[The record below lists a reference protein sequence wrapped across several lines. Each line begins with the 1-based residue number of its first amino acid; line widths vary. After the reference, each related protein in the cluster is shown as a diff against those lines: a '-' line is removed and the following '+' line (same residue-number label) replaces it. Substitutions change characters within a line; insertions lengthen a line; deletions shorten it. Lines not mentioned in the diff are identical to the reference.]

1 VFSAYG
7 EYFFGDSII
16 VKSRAT
22 VMRRYRE
29 PLSMEYIDV
38 PELRGDDVEIAGAG
52 VCYSNLHLWRGEM
65 EGFPTPLPMVLGH
78 QNSGVVS
85 ARGRRCRTSSGR
97 DAGFGVRRLVRGR
110 GLVHAD
116 REVATG

>member
-7 EYFFGDSII
+7 QYLFGDSII

-38 PELRGDDVEIAGAG
+38 PEPRGDDVEIAGAG
-52 VCYSNLHLWRGEM
+52 VCHSNLHLWRGEM

-85 ARGRRCRTSSGR
+85 ARGEKVPDKFR
-97 DAGFGVRRLVRGR
+97 
-110 GLVHAD
+110 
-116 REVATG
+116 

>member
-16 VKSRAT
+16 VKPRAT

-38 PELRGDDVEIAGAG
+38 PEPHGDDVEIAGPG
-52 VCYSNLHLWRGEM
+52 VCHSNLHLWRGEM
-65 EGFPTPLPMVLGH
+65 EGLPTPLPMVLGH

-85 ARGRRCRTSSGR
+85 ARGEKVPDEFR
-97 DAGFGVRRLVRGR
+97 
-110 GLVHAD
+110 
-116 REVATG
+116 

>member
-7 EYFFGDSII
+7 EYVFGDSII
-16 VKSRAT
+16 VKFRAT
-22 VMRRYRE
+22 VMRYRK

-38 PELRGDDVEIAGAG
+38 PEPRGDDVEIAGAG
-52 VCYSNLHLWRGEM
+52 VCHSNLHLWRGEM

-85 ARGRRCRTSSGR
+85 ARGEKVPDEFR
-97 DAGFGVRRLVRGR
+97 
-110 GLVHAD
+110 
-116 REVATG
+116 

>member
-1 VFSAYG
+1 
-7 EYFFGDSII
+7 
-16 VKSRAT
+16 
-22 VMRRYRE
+22 MRRYRE

-38 PELRGDDVEIAGAG
+38 PEPHGDDVEIAGAG
-52 VCYSNLHLWRGEM
+52 VCHSNLHLWRGE
-65 EGFPTPLPMVLGH
+65 EFPTPLPMVLGR

-97 DAGFGVRRLVRGR
+97 DAGFGARRLVRGR

-116 REVATG
+116 RGVATG

>member
-1 VFSAYG
+1 LCSVFSAYG

-38 PELRGDDVEIAGAG
+38 PEPRGDDVEIAGAG
-52 VCYSNLHLWRGEM
+52 VCHSNLRLWRGEM
-65 EGFPTPLPMVLGH
+65 GFPTPPPMVLGH

-85 ARGRRCRTSSGR
+85 AKGEKVPDEFR
-97 DAGFGVRRLVRGR
+97 
-110 GLVHAD
+110 
-116 REVATG
+116 